1 VVNTIVS
8 GGRGRMVALKAKFC
22 AHRYRVGDDEL
33 LNHTDKAM
41 HTIKRGRANLVAGS
55 SMA

>member
-1 VVNTIVS
+1 MVNTIVS
-8 GGRGRMVALKAKFC
+8 GWRGRIVALKARFC